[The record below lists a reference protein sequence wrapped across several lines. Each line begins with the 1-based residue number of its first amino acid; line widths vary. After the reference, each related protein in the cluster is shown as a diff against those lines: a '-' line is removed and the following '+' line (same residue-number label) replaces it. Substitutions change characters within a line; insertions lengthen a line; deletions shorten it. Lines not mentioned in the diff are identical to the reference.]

1 MITDGITNANINS
14 SKYLFIIDDGD
25 GDVNVDVDD
34 DVDPAILAT
43 LWILNPKI
51 NDDVP
56 IRKETTTRIFCVIA
70 GMRTIGAP
78 WLVCCARVC
87 SAAVVFVWSSI
98 NVRGKNKIVMTQV
111 TNNIC
116 NMIKRVGNDLIM
128 ISSLEGIPAEN
139 GLSLRIVVVMMIIVV
154 EAIDVAVVE
163 T

>member
-14 SKYLFIIDDGD
+14 SKYLFIIDD

-78 WLVCCARVC
+78 WLVCCVRVC
-87 SAAVVFVWSSI
+87 SAAVIFVLSSI
-98 NVRGKNKIVMTQV
+98 NVSGKNKIVMTQV

-139 GLSLRIVVVMMIIVV
+139 GLSLRIVVVMMMIVV
-154 EAIDVAVVE
+154 EVIDVAVVE

>member
-25 GDVNVDVDD
+25 GEVNVDVDD
-34 DVDPAILAT
+34 GVDPAILAA

-78 WLVCCARVC
+78 WLV
-87 SAAVVFVWSSI
+87 
-98 NVRGKNKIVMTQV
+98 
-111 TNNIC
+111 
-116 NMIKRVGNDLIM
+116 
-128 ISSLEGIPAEN
+128 
-139 GLSLRIVVVMMIIVV
+139 
-154 EAIDVAVVE
+154 
-163 T
+163 

>member
-14 SKYLFIIDDGD
+14 SKYLFIIDD

-78 WLVCCARVC
+78 
-87 SAAVVFVWSSI
+87 
-98 NVRGKNKIVMTQV
+98 
-111 TNNIC
+111 
-116 NMIKRVGNDLIM
+116 
-128 ISSLEGIPAEN
+128 
-139 GLSLRIVVVMMIIVV
+139 
-154 EAIDVAVVE
+154 
-163 T
+163 